1 MADELLEAW
10 AAQVHALPPRKR
22 KNWRPPQGPRDADGS
37 LSVVRVAPGPGIH
50 FEQRLSARAAALRG
64 VPAGSW
70 LPILSVTERR
80 TLAEELRG
88 ANVATSELMVARPEG
103 GAVDLQADFL
113 PDALA
118 SMAAAHTGNHRPHAH
133 TVRVPTAP
141 GQPVRG

>member
-1 MADELLEAW
+1 MAYHCAVMADELLEAW

-37 LSVVRVAPGPGIH
+37 LSVVRVAPGPDIH

-80 TLAEELRG
+80 TLAEELG
-88 ANVATSELMVARPEG
+88 EVAVRPEG

-141 GQPVRG
+141 GEPVRG

>member
-1 MADELLEAW
+1 
-10 AAQVHALPPRKR
+10 
-22 KNWRPPQGPRDADGS
+22 
-37 LSVVRVAPGPGIH
+37 
-50 FEQRLSARAAALRG
+50 

-103 GAVDLQADFL
+103 GAVDLREDHFL

-118 SMAAAHTGNHRPHAH
+118 TWAATRTGNHRPHTH

-141 GQPVRG
+141 GEPVRG